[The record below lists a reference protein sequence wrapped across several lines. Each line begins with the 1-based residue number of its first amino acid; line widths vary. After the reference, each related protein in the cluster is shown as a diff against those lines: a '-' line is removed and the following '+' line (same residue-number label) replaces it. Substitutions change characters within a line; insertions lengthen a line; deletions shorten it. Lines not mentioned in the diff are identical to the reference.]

1 MPVATTAELSDNA
14 PDTVKV
20 PAEIVVVPAYVLL
33 PDNIH
38 VPVLSFVSAPVVPN
52 PIILATVFPEVVVPL
67 KVKVK
72 PVPLIV
78 PELLNVIPP

>member
-1 MPVATTAELSDNA
+1 M
-14 PDTVKV
+14 
-20 PAEIVVVPAYVLL
+20 YVLL

-38 VPVLSFVSAPVVPN
+38 VPLPVFVSAPVVPN
-52 PIILATVFPEVVVPL
+52 PIILATVFPEVDVPP

-78 PELLNVIPP
+78 PELLNVIPPLLEIIVELLPKASNPL

>member
-1 MPVATTAELSDNA
+1 MLA
-14 PDTVKV
+14 
-20 PAEIVVVPAYVLL
+20 
-33 PDNIH
+33 
-38 VPVLSFVSAPVVPN
+38 FVSAPVVPN

-78 PELLNVIPP
+78 PELLNVMPPLLEIIVALLPKATNPL